1 MFMQIRTLYILI
13 KVCVSTFS
21 GNVPRS
27 QQNRQTANLD
37 CFSAY
42 FGHVAVQML
51 VESSLYWS
59 GDSQER

>member
-13 KVCVSTFS
+13 NVYVSTFS
-21 GNVPRS
+21 GNAPRS
-27 QQNRQTANLD
+27 QRNRQTANLD
-37 CFSAY
+37 YFSAY
-42 FGHVAVQML
+42 FDHVAVQML